1 VPVVEPAGEQGGGEA
16 VPAGGGEPNP
26 YRPESKSAIAQR
38 RGHAGK
44 PSPTILTGGFC
55 PGNNAPLDERGVA
68 NHATNDAAPRKFN
81 TSRRCNADDVPS
93 KTLTADKGRDAPFIS
108 SHLPNDRPVCDKF
121 NSDGRMVSGDEVSP
135 TVFAQ
140 SISPLV
146 ERRALNNDPN
156 DYKPRKFNS
165 SSRVPKSS
173 GPCPTVCSGG
183 VVPGSDVPFVERH
196 VAGTLGGYP
205 AMLDRL
211 LPREAPPT
219 CGLRLAEFFCGC
231 GGIGLGFRSAGY
243 YLVFA
248 NDYYERAA
256 ESYGANLGHAP
267 HVGDIRK
274 VERQHVSCE
283 EVDVVTGGFPCVTF
297 SMAGKRMGVT
307 DDIAGKLYLELC
319 RQITSIRP
327 RYFVAENVQGM
338 LTANNGAAIKLVMA
352 AFLRLGYRVAYE
364 LVCMA
369 EHGVPQTRM
378 RVVFV
383 GVRMDQWR
391 GAFRFPRKTHRL
403 TKDKEADRWLPPAV
417 SLREAIGDLPEPGEV
432 LVGSMHDDSG
442 RRMIDRANGSTAIPN
457 RGFSRPSSAR
467 EPGKSQTASGPN
479 YVVVN
484 HTPNDARI
492 SEPHAMS
499 KPLAHRADPSP
510 TIVSEDANVAPL
522 MDPAHVKND
531 LPAYAYNITHQ
542 KARAAVPGN
551 TVTTVAQNVGFDEPH
566 ALKPGLIGVRNDDF
580 ANPVRDAGG
589 RSTSVV
595 ASEPPELTTTA
606 GLRRM
611 TVRECA
617 RVQSFPDWYEF
628 RGSQADGFRQ
638 VGNAVPPLYARQL
651 ALALLEYDQ
660 RKVL

>member
-1 VPVVEPAGEQGGGEA
+1 
-16 VPAGGGEPNP
+16 
-26 YRPESKSAIAQR
+26 
-38 RGHAGK
+38 
-44 PSPTILTGGFC
+44 
-55 PGNNAPLDERGVA
+55 
-68 NHATNDAAPRKFN
+68 
-81 TSRRCNADDVPS
+81 
-93 KTLTADKGRDAPFIS
+93 
-108 SHLPNDRPVCDKF
+108 
-121 NSDGRMVSGDEVSP
+121 M
-135 TVFAQ
+135 
-140 SISPLV
+140 
-146 ERRALNNDPN
+146 
-156 DYKPRKFNS
+156 
-165 SSRVPKSS
+165 SRVA
-173 GPCPTVCSGG
+173 
-183 VVPGSDVPFVERH
+183 R
-196 VAGTLGGYP
+196 
-205 AMLDRL
+205 MLDRRPPSL
-211 LPREAPPT
+211 MRVRKPKTCVIEGRTVNQREQY
-219 CGLRLAEFFCGC
+219 RLTRKSVSRRDLFVDDQFCWVPVRDVSPVEGEHRVYN
-231 GGIGLGFRSAGY
+231 LEVEKDNSYVAG
-243 YLVFA
+243 
-248 NDYYERAA
+248 
-256 ESYGANLGHAP
+256 SY
-267 HVGDIRK
+267 
-274 VERQHVSCE
+274 
-283 EVDVVTGGFPCVTF
+283 VVHNCVTF

-307 DDIAGKLYLELC
+307 DDIAGKLYLEMC

-327 RYFVAENVQGM
+327 RYFIAENVQGM
-338 LTANNGAAIKLVMA
+338 LSANNGAAIKLVMA
-352 AFLRLGYRVAYE
+352 AFLRLGYRVSYE

-403 TKDKEADRWLPPAV
+403 VKDKGAEQWLPLAV

-432 LVGSMHDDSG
+432 LMGSMHSDSG
-442 RRMIDRANGSTAIPN
+442 RRVLDRESGSTSIPN
-457 RGFSRPSSAR
+457 RGFSGPSNAR

-479 YVVVN
+479 YVVVGVRN
-484 HTPNDARI
+484 ADYLSKGSKQTRNPLRMPSDPSPTILSTVPPELHLDVAHNANTASI
-492 SEPHAMS
+492 SKSHAMS
-499 KPLAHRADPSP
+499 KPLAHRDEPSP
-510 TIVSEDANVAPL
+510 TIVSEAANVVPL
-522 MDPAHVKND
+522 IDSAHVKND

-617 RVQSFPDWYEF
+617 RVQSFPDWYVF

-651 ALALLEYDQ
+651 ALALLEYDG

>member
-1 VPVVEPAGEQGGGEA
+1 MEPTVGEESGDELKTPTVAKRERKPVTVGKGRTQPVVT
-16 VPAGGGEPNP
+16 
-26 YRPESKSAIAQR
+26 S
-38 RGHAGK
+38 
-44 PSPTILTGGFC
+44 
-55 PGNNAPLDERGVA
+55 LDERSVSGNVSNVA
-68 NHATNDAAPRKFN
+68 PARSFK
-81 TSRRCNADDVPS
+81 TSRRLNDNDSPS
-93 KTLTADKGRDAPFIS
+93 KTLTADNGCDAPFIS
-108 SHLPNDRPVCDKF
+108 SHLPNDRPVCAAF
-121 NSDGRMVSGDEVSP
+121 NSDGRVVSGNEVSP

-146 ERRALNNDPN
+146 ERRGVANSEANNAPIAPTNNRTKRVSNLNNPGLTIL
-156 DYKPRKFNS
+156 
-165 SSRVPKSS
+165 SRDASVQ
-173 GPCPTVCSGG
+173 
-183 VVPGSDVPFVERH
+183 PFVERLH
-196 VAGTLGGYP
+196 GMQVGDYP

-211 LPREAPPT
+211 LSREAPPS
-219 CGLRLAEFFCGC
+219 CGLKLAEFFCGC

-243 YLVFA
+243 DLVFA
-248 NDYYERAA
+248 NDYYARAA
-256 ESYGANLGHAP
+256 ESYGVNLGHAP

-274 VERQHVSCE
+274 VERQHVSCD

-307 DDIAGKLYLELC
+307 DDIAGKLYLEMC
-319 RQITSIRP
+319 RQIASIRP

-391 GAFRFPRKTHRL
+391 GAFQFPRKTHRL
-403 TKDKEADRWLPPAV
+403 PKDRGADRWLPPAV

-432 LVGSMHDDSG
+432 LVGSMHGDSG
-442 RRMIDRANGSTAIPN
+442 RRTINRANGSTAIPN
-457 RGFSRPSSAR
+457 RGFSGPSSAS
-467 EPGKSQTASGPN
+467 EPGKSQKASGPN

-484 HTPNDARI
+484 HAPNDARI
-492 SEPHAMS
+492 SEPHQMS
-499 KPLAHRADPSP
+499 KPLAHRDDPSP
-510 TIVSEDANVAPL
+510 TIVSEAANVAPL

-531 LPAYAYNITHQ
+531 LPAYAYNITRQ
-542 KARAAVPGN
+542 KARADVPGN
-551 TVTTVAQNVGFDEPH
+551 TVTTVAKNVGFDEPH
-566 ALKPGLIGVRNDDF
+566 ALKPGLVGVRNDDF

-589 RSTSVV
+589 PSTSIV
-595 ASEPPELTTTA
+595 ASEPPEPTTPA

-611 TVRECA
+611 MVRECA

>member
-1 VPVVEPAGEQGGGEA
+1 M
-16 VPAGGGEPNP
+16 
-26 YRPESKSAIAQR
+26 
-38 RGHAGK
+38 
-44 PSPTILTGGFC
+44 C
-55 PGNNAPLDERGVA
+55 
-68 NHATNDAAPRKFN
+68 AA
-81 TSRRCNADDVPS
+81 
-93 KTLTADKGRDAPFIS
+93 
-108 SHLPNDRPVCDKF
+108 F
-121 NSDGRMVSGDEVSP
+121 NSDGRVAAPGEVSP

-165 SSRVPKSS
+165 AQRVPKSA
-173 GPCPTVCSGG
+173 GPCPTVCS
-183 VVPGSDVPFVERH
+183 
-196 VAGTLGGYP
+196 GGYP

-243 YLVFA
+243 DLVFA

-267 HVGDIRK
+267 VVCDIRK
-274 VERQHVSCE
+274 VERPDVRN
-283 EVDVVTGGFPCVTF
+283 VDVMTGGIPCVTF

-307 DDIAGKLYLELC
+307 DDLAGKLYLEMC
-319 RQITSIRP
+319 RQITEATP
-327 RYFVAENVQGM
+327 RYFIVENVQGM
-338 LTANNGAAIKLVMA
+338 LTANNGAAIKLIMA

-403 TKDKEADRWLPPAV
+403 TKAKGADRWLPPAV
-417 SLREAIGDLPEPGEV
+417 SLHEAIGDLPEPGEV
-432 LVGSMHDDSG
+432 LVGSMHGDSG
-442 RRMIDRANGSTAIPN
+442 RRTIDRANGSTAIPN
-457 RGFSRPSSAR
+457 LGFSGPSSAG
-467 EPGKSQTASGPN
+467 EPGKSQTASDPN

-484 HTPNDARI
+484 HAPNDARI
-492 SEPHAMS
+492 SEPHKMS
-499 KPLAHRADPSP
+499 KRLAHRTDPSP
-510 TIVSEDANVAPL
+510 TIVSDSANVSPL

-580 ANPVRDAGG
+580 DNPVRDAGG